1 MLALSVRVSTMGLMD
16 KNRRGNSTNV
26 IAGLTCTVI
35 AFTGGAFYLTVALGW
50 IDKDDVEP
58 IVEMIV
64 GTTAVAITA
73 GALWLLI
80 RYFNRR

>member
-1 MLALSVRVSTMGLMD
+1 MN
-16 KNRRGNSTNV
+16 KHPRGRSTNV
-26 IAGLTCTVI
+26 IAGLICTVI
-35 AFTGGAFYLTVALGW
+35 AFAGGGFYLSVALGW
-50 IDKDDVEP
+50 IDNEDVEP

-80 RYFNRR
+80 RYLNRH